1 VAITFTQL
9 RTLLAVVDQGGF
21 TAAAEQLGM
30 TQPAVS
36 RAIHVL
42 EAELGTPLLARG
54 RDGVTLT
61 EAGRR
66 ALGHARAALGEHDR
80 LRADVA
86 ATAGRVTG
94 TLRLASIPSA
104 TARLM
109 PARLRTFTTRY
120 PRVTVRLFEGTDQ
133 EVRRWLEQGAAEVA
147 VVTLPTTGTRL
158 ETRPLAQ
165 DELVAVLPA
174 GHQLAV
180 RPSVPLAAL
189 GSEPFVLSTGGCQ
202 PLIIAA
208 ARSAGARLNLAFEAR
223 ETATV
228 LAMVAAGLG
237 VSVVPTLSLPTEA
250 DAIVARPLD
259 PPTPRRLGLAVRSL
273 AEAGPAAR
281 AFLELDTDDQAPG
294 QAGRAPNGTASTSVL
309 AGR

>member
-94 TLRLASIPSA
+94 TLRLPGTRHRRPSSRA
-104 TARLM
+104 GRTRTQRDSLDLGPGRAVTAAMRGEKLRRR
-109 PARLRTFTTRY
+109 PVKVSPNEFIRNRLRASWH
-120 PRVTVRLFEGTDQ
+120 E
-133 EVRRWLEQGAAEVA
+133 E
-147 VVTLPTTGTRL
+147 TG
-158 ETRPLAQ
+158 P
-165 DELVAVLPA
+165 
-174 GHQLAV
+174 
-180 RPSVPLAAL
+180 
-189 GSEPFVLSTGGCQ
+189 
-202 PLIIAA
+202 
-208 ARSAGARLNLAFEAR
+208 
-223 ETATV
+223 
-228 LAMVAAGLG
+228 
-237 VSVVPTLSLPTEA
+237 
-250 DAIVARPLD
+250 
-259 PPTPRRLGLAVRSL
+259 
-273 AEAGPAAR
+273 
-281 AFLELDTDDQAPG
+281 
-294 QAGRAPNGTASTSVL
+294 
-309 AGR
+309 

>member
-9 RTLLAVVDQGGF
+9 RTLLAVADQGGF
-21 TAAAEQLGM
+21 TAAAEQLGT

-36 RAIHVL
+36 RAIHAL
-42 EAELGTPLLARG
+42 EVELGTPLLARS
-54 RDGVTLT
+54 RDGVRLT

-66 ALGHARAALGEHDR
+66 ALGHARDALAEHDR
-80 LRADVA
+80 LRVDVA

-104 TARLM
+104 TARLL

-120 PRVTVRLFEGTDQ
+120 PQVQVRLFEGTDQ

-147 VVTLPTTGTRL
+147 VVTLPTTGTKL
-158 ETRPLAQ
+158 DTRPLAQ

-174 GHQLAV
+174 GHQLAA

-189 GSEPFVLSTGGCQ
+189 AAEPFILSTGGCQ
-202 PLIIAA
+202 PLIAAA
-208 ARSAGARLNLAFEAR
+208 ARRAGARLNLAFEAR

-228 LAMVAAGLG
+228 LAMVAARLG
-237 VSVVPTLSLPTEA
+237 VSVVPTLSLPAEQNH
-250 DAIVARPLD
+250 AIVARPLD

-273 AEAGPAAR
+273 AEATPAAR
-281 AFLELDTDDQAPG
+281 AFLDLDADAQAPG
-294 QAGRAPNGTASTSVL
+294 RDQRAPSA
-309 AGR
+309 AAAAAR

>member
-9 RTLLAVVDQGGF
+9 RTLLAVADQGGF
-21 TAAAEQLGM
+21 TAAAEQLGT

-36 RAIHVL
+36 RAIHAL
-42 EAELGTPLLARG
+42 EVELGTPLLARS
-54 RDGVTLT
+54 RDGVRLT

-66 ALGHARAALGEHDR
+66 ALGHARDALAEHDR
-80 LRADVA
+80 LRVDVA

-104 TARLM
+104 TARLL

-120 PRVTVRLFEGTDQ
+120 PQVQVRLFEGTDQ

-147 VVTLPTTGTRL
+147 VVTLPTTGTKL
-158 ETRPLAQ
+158 DTRPLAQ

-174 GHQLAV
+174 GHQLAA

-189 GSEPFVLSTGGCQ
+189 AAEPFILSTGGCQ
-202 PLIIAA
+202 PLIAAA
-208 ARSAGARLNLAFEAR
+208 ARRAGARLNLAFEAR

-228 LAMVAAGLG
+228 LAMVAARLG
-237 VSVVPTLSLPTEA
+237 VSVVPTLSLPAEQNH
-250 DAIVARPLD
+250 AIVARPLD

-273 AEAGPAAR
+273 AEATPAAR

-294 QAGRAPNGTASTSVL
+294 QDQHATSAAAAAAP
-309 AGR
+309 

>member
-9 RTLLAVVDQGGF
+9 RTLLAVADQGGF
-21 TAAAEQLGM
+21 TAAAEQLGT

-36 RAIHVL
+36 RAIHAL
-42 EAELGTPLLARG
+42 EVELGTPLLTRS
-54 RDGVTLT
+54 RDGVRLT

-66 ALGHARAALGEHDR
+66 ALGHARDALAEHDR
-80 LRADVA
+80 LRVDVA

-104 TARLM
+104 TARLL

-120 PRVTVRLFEGTDQ
+120 PQVQVRLFEGTDQ

-147 VVTLPTTGTRL
+147 VVTLPTTGTKL

-174 GHQLAV
+174 GHQLAA

-189 GSEPFVLSTGGCQ
+189 AAEPFILSTGGCQ
-202 PLIIAA
+202 PLIAAA
-208 ARSAGARLNLAFEAR
+208 ARRGGARLNLAFEAR

-228 LAMVAAGLG
+228 LAMVAARLG
-237 VSVVPTLSLPTEA
+237 VSVVPTLSLPAEQNH
-250 DAIVARPLD
+250 AIVARPLD

-273 AEAGPAAR
+273 AEATPAAR
-281 AFLELDTDDQAPG
+281 AFLELDTDAQAPG
-294 QAGRAPNGTASTSVL
+294 QDQRATS
-309 AGR
+309 AAAAAAR